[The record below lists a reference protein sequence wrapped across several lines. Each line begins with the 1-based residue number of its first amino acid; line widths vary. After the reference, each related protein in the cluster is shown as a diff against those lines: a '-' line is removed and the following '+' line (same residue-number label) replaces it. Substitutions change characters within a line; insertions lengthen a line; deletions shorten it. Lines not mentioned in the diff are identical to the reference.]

1 MLEVTKFKKL
11 LGISVEDTSQDFNL
25 EFIIDDV
32 TESILNYCKIEELPS
47 GLTNTAYR
55 MAIDLYRN
63 ESIGYEDAP
72 VGSVSSVKEGD
83 TQTSFNKYV
92 DDNFKDTV
100 LKSYYS
106 QLNRYRKLV
115 WR

>member
-11 LGISVEDTSQDFNL
+11 LGIAVDDTTQDVNL
-25 EFIIDDV
+25 EFILDDV
-32 TESILNYCKIEELPS
+32 TESILNYCNIKELPS

-55 MAIDLYRN
+55 MAIDLYRCEN
-63 ESIGYEDAP
+63 IGEEDAP
-72 VGSVSSVKEGD
+72 LGVVTAIKEGD
-83 TQTSFNKYV
+83 TQTNFNKSV

-100 LKSYYS
+100 MKNYYG

-115 WR
+115 W

>member
-1 MLEVTKFKKL
+1 MLEVTKLKKL
-11 LGISVEDTSQDFNL
+11 LGIA
-25 EFIIDDV
+25 IDDTTQDV
-32 TESILNYCKIEELPS
+32 NLDFILEDVEESILNYCNIKELPS

-63 ESIGYEDAP
+63 ENIGEEDAP
-72 VGSVSSVKEGD
+72 LGVVTAIKEGD
-83 TQTSFNKYV
+83 TQTSFSKSI

-100 LKSYYS
+100 MKNYYS

-115 WR
+115 W